1 MTLTSMRDTFERL
14 HACMGIAARW
24 LCVLAGLVM
33 LLVMALGTGIDVV
46 MRNFGYGIPGIWEA
60 VTLAMRA
67 MIGLALPFAFF
78 TGSHIA
84 VEYFT
89 DRLSP
94 VWRQLAI
101 VVGTLITFLMVTL
114 LAWKITE
121 RMFAVKGY
129 GGLTSDL
136 SIPVYFEWLALAVG
150 PILSVPVVLS
160 LFLRELLILMQKP
173 ACTKAGAA

>member
-1 MTLTSMRDTFERL
+1 MILISMRDTFERL
-14 HACMGIAARW
+14 HAYLGIAARW
-24 LCVLAGLVM
+24 LCAVAGLVM
-33 LLVMALGTGIDVV
+33 LLVMALGTGVDVV

-78 TGSHIA
+78 SGSHIA

-94 VWRQLAI
+94 MWRQLAV
-101 VVGTLITFLMVTL
+101 VVGTLVTFLVVTL
-114 LAWKITE
+114 LAWKITD

-136 SIPVYFEWLALAVG
+136 SIPVYFEWLALAIG
-150 PILSVPVVLS
+150 PVLSVPVLLS
-160 LFLRELLILMQKP
+160 LFLRELFSFGKH
-173 ACTKAGAA
+173 CNHDKAGAA